1 MFLANRNTKGN
12 KIIFAIIIEI
22 KAVFILELKITNEV
36 INAAT
41 LSATFSP

>member
-1 MFLANRNTKGN
+1 MFLANRRTKGN
-12 KIIFAIIIEI
+12 KTIFAIIIEI